1 MIMNISTTNETIDM
15 NNNSNILISKGK
27 DNPENMKLNIIEK
40 DKKIFDYMKLEKDYI
55 NTINNLKSS
64 LEEKNI
70 EILKLNQEKK
80 ELEYS
85 LQKKDNLINM
95 QSEKYLNENNNLK
108 NIIKS
113 NQTEI
118 EKLKLKIINN
128 ENIIKLYDEN
138 KKDNYEINTKK
149 NNEIIELI
157 NQIKKNENLLKN
169 MKSEEKILKEEN
181 KKIPSL
187 KRKITDLENII
198 NQYKKEIIEL
208 KNNNI
213 KIINSK
219 EELNEIINTKNN
231 QIKKEKIN
239 EQYILRLNYKID
251 YLSKELNNKNIENE
265 ILDNQNTLNE
275 NDLNNFFNIFI
286 KEFNTYLNYLWY

>member
-95 QSEKYLNENNNLK
+95 
-108 NIIKS
+108 
-113 NQTEI
+113 
-118 EKLKLKIINN
+118 
-128 ENIIKLYDEN
+128 
-138 KKDNYEINTKK
+138 
-149 NNEIIELI
+149 
-157 NQIKKNENLLKN
+157 
-169 MKSEEKILKEEN
+169 
-181 KKIPSL
+181 
-187 KRKITDLENII
+187 
-198 NQYKKEIIEL
+198 
-208 KNNNI
+208 
-213 KIINSK
+213 
-219 EELNEIINTKNN
+219 
-231 QIKKEKIN
+231 
-239 EQYILRLNYKID
+239 
-251 YLSKELNNKNIENE
+251 
-265 ILDNQNTLNE
+265 
-275 NDLNNFFNIFI
+275 
-286 KEFNTYLNYLWY
+286 